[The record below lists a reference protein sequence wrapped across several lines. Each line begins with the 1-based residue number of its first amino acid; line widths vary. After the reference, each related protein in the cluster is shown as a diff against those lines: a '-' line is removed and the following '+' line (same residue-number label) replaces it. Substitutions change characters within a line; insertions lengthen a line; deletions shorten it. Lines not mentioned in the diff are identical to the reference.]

1 MMAPGILL
9 ASGGLDSTTL
19 AYWLR
24 REGVGF
30 EPIFFDYGQHCVEKE
45 WATLQKVLPLGSP
58 QPRRVDISDI
68 YSNSPSRLIKEADLW
83 TEAVSDSDLYLP
95 YRTLL
100 FFSVAVSIAQSM
112 GLASVYSAFINSNH
126 AKELDCS
133 ADFLNNLEA
142 LAQNVGP
149 VRIRLPFKEKSKT
162 EVVILAN
169 QLGVPVGS
177 TYSCQVYSDVP
188 CGACPNCVERLNAVA
203 EAGEA

>member
-1 MMAPGILL
+1 MTPGILL

-19 AYWLR
+19 AYWLQ
-24 REGVGF
+24 REGIEF

-45 WATLQKVLPLGSP
+45 WETLHKVLPSKSP
-58 QPRRVDISDI
+58 QPRRVSISDV
-68 YSNSPSRLIKEADLW
+68 YMNSPSRLIKEADLW
-83 TEAVSDSDLYLP
+83 TEAVSDDDLYLP

-112 GLASVYSAFINSNH
+112 GVTSVYSAFINSNH

-133 ADFLNNLEA
+133 ADFLNSLEA

-149 VRIRLPFKEKSKT
+149 VRIRLPFREKSKT
-162 EVVILAN
+162 EVVQLAN

-177 TYSCQVYSDVP
+177 TYSCQVFSDVP
-188 CGACPNCVERLNAVA
+188 CGACPNCVERLSAIAQAGVA
-203 EAGEA
+203 